1 MSAQAVASRYA
12 KSLIDLSVE
21 QNVLDTTLADVN
33 TMESALDNGDLK
45 NLLKSPIIKA
55 EKKIEIFK
63 ALFGGKMGDLS
74 TKFFDLVITKGRE
87 GILGEILASFKTQY
101 NTLKGVSS
109 ILVTSAS
116 PISDEMLAGIK
127 EKLAL
132 SSETMSQIDI
142 ETAVDPALIGGFTLE
157 LGDKLYDA
165 SVAHK
170 LGQLRKEFA
179 NS

>member
-12 KSLIDLSVE
+12 KSLIELSVE

-33 TMESALDNGDLK
+33 ALESALDNRDLN

-63 ALFGGKMGDLS
+63 ALFGSKFGDLS
-74 TKFFDLVITKGRE
+74 NKFFDLVINKGRE
-87 GILGEILASFKTQY
+87 SILAEILASFKNQY

-127 EKLAL
+127 DKLAQ
-132 SSETMSQIDI
+132 SSETMSQVDI
-142 ETAVDPALIGGFTLE
+142 ETAVDPSLIGGFTLS

-170 LGQLRKEFA
+170 LDQLRKEFA